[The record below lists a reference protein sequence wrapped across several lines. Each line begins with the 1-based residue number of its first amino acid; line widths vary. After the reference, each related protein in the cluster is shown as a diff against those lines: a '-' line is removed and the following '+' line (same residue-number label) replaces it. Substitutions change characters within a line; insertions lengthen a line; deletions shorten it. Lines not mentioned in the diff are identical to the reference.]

1 MRFLELMT
9 GVGPVNLL
17 ITNEVLCLL
26 SYIIELLFQKQQ

>member
-1 MRFLELMT
+1 MT

-26 SYIIELLFQKQQ
+26 SYISKSRFLKSSNSNYKR